1 MELVKAWQMAD
12 SISHRR
18 IFKADRTWI
27 FNAIGLV
34 GNRKSWKLVRI
45 FETKRKGK
53 KKLIPVWN
61 VPELLTV
68 ANY

>member
-12 SISHRR
+12 SITHGR

-27 FNAIGLV
+27 FNAIGLSET
-34 GNRKSWKLVRI
+34 GNHGKVVRI
-45 FETKRKGK
+45 FQSRRKG
-53 KKLIPVWN
+53 KKLIPVWK
-61 VPELLTV
+61 VPELLTA